1 MNERIRLLIE
11 QLGLTQAEFAERV
24 KVQPSTLSNAL
35 RGRNEVSNSII
46 IKIHEAYPEV
56 SINWLMFGEG
66 DLNIDNMVTNPKN
79 QSNEI
84 PFFSDK
90 PSKSLEYSKDFELR
104 KDVLPFNDGPSPI
117 VEKIPKDRKVVKI
130 MIFYSDN
137 TFESFSSDQI
147 K

>member
-24 KVQPSTLSNAL
+24 KIQPSTLSNAL

-104 KDVLPFNDGPSPI
+104 KDGPSPI

>member
-24 KVQPSTLSNAL
+24 KIQPSTLSNAL

-104 KDVLPFNDGPSPI
+104 KD
-117 VEKIPKDRKVVKI
+117 RKSVV
-130 MIFYSDN
+130 
-137 TFESFSSDQI
+137 
-147 K
+147 

>member
-24 KVQPSTLSNAL
+24 KIQPSTLSNAL

-84 PFFSDK
+84 PK
-90 PSKSLEYSKDFELR
+90 PLKSLEYSKDFELR
-104 KDVLPFNDGPSPI
+104 KDVLPFNDEPSPI
-117 VEKIPKDRKVVKI
+117 VEKISKDRKVVKI